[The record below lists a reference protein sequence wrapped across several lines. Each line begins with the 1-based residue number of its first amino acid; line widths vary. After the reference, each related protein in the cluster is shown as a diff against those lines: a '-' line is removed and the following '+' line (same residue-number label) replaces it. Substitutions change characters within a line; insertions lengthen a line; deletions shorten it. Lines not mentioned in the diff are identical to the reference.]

1 MRLWPALLLLATT
14 PAWAEFV
21 EVPGGKLWYES
32 RGEGPALVL
41 LHDGFVPSATW
52 DDQMPAFSRL
62 FRTIR
67 YDRRGYGKS
76 ESNRE
81 PYSHLDDLAAFLDAL
96 KIDRAVLVGC
106 DNGARLALDYALAH
120 PDRVSALV
128 LSGPVVSGLPFSEHF
143 LRRGNDNFKPLIQN
157 QDVAGMI
164 DAWVRDPYET
174 DPANTRARERLR
186 ELLKTSVSPLI
197 TGFPDSRPPD
207 QPAAG
212 RLGEIRVPTLIV
224 AGASDIADIHAQAG
238 ALEAGIPGARRV
250 VLAGAGHLAHL
261 EKPEL
266 FNETVLGF
274 LRSPNTP
281 GSAPKPR
288 P

>member
-1 MRLWPALLLLATT
+1 MRLWPALLLLLTT

-21 EVPGGKLWYES
+21 EVPGGRLWYES

-41 LHDGFVPSATW
+41 LHDGLVSSATW

-62 FRTIR
+62 YRTIR

-81 PYSHLDDLAAFLDAL
+81 PYSHLDDLATFLDAL

-128 LSGPVVSGLPFSEHF
+128 LSGPVVSGFPFSEHF
-143 LRRGNDNFKPLIQN
+143 MRRGMANMKPLF
-157 QDVAGMI
+157 QDHDFAGMV

-174 DPANTRARERLR
+174 APANTRARERLR
-186 ELLKTSVSPLI
+186 ELFKLASPL
-197 TGFPDSRPPD
+197 TNGFPDSRTPD
-207 QPAAG
+207 RPALG
-212 RLGEIRVPTLIV
+212 HLGEVHIPTLIV
-224 AGASDIADIHAQAG
+224 VGESDIADIHAQSG
-238 ALEAGIPGARRV
+238 ALETGIPGARRV

-274 LRSPNTP
+274 LRSPNAP
-281 GSAPKPR
+281 VPEPKPR

>member
-1 MRLWPALLLLATT
+1 MRLWPALLLLMTA
-14 PAWAEFV
+14 PAWADFV

-41 LHDGFVPSATW
+41 LHDGFVSSATW
-52 DDQMPAFSRL
+52 DDQMSAFSRR

-76 ESNRE
+76 ESNHE

-106 DNGARLALDYALAH
+106 DNGAKLALDYALAH

-128 LSGPVVSGLPFSEHF
+128 LSGPVVSGLPFSDHF
-143 LRRGNDNFKPLIQN
+143 MQRGADNFKPLIEK
-157 QDVAGMI
+157 QDMAGMI
-164 DAWVRDPYET
+164 DAWVRDPNET
-174 DPANTRARERLR
+174 DPANTKARERLR
-186 ELLKTSVSPLI
+186 ELLKTSLSPL
-197 TGFPDSRPPD
+197 TTSFPDSRPPNK
-207 QPAAG
+207 PAAG
-212 RLGEIRVPTLIV
+212 RLGEVRVPTLIV
-224 AGASDIADIHAQAG
+224 VGASDIADIHAQAG

-250 VLAGAGHLAHL
+250 VLTGAGHLAHL

-274 LRSPNTP
+274 LRP
-281 GSAPKPR
+281 
-288 P
+288 